1 MYQITKKDSLIGQKS
16 GHPFGDRTMK
26 GENSA
31 FGSKC
36 KSFQLFRFLITPFFV
51 PTPIPIFLLQPG
63 FGFGFGSRSRVFLTG
78 KTRRDE
84 IIENENEKQGQK
96 NVSSTGWVFDNE
108 W

>member
-26 GENSA
+26 GENSE

-51 PTPIPIFLLQPG
+51 PTPIPIFFAAARLRFRLRFSVP
-63 FGFGFGSRSRVFLTG
+63 SFLTG